1 MGGGRTIGTALLL
14 FLLLIVNKKGYNENS
29 LCVSGTLKLEIPTIF

>member
-1 MGGGRTIGTALLL
+1 MGGGRAIGAAL
-14 FLLLIVNKKGYNENS
+14 FLFLFLIINKKGYSENS